1 MSAREEI
8 GNCADNDVMKPII
21 LPVLLVLC
29 AAVQA
34 ETNYCRD
41 SETNRTWDEIKQHH
55 WGDRDIESLAALRER
70 LCREVAKSMLSVP
83 EASERFEAERERVVK
98 HRREYNR
105 RWDAA
110 SSGIGRTRVRA

>member
-1 MSAREEI
+1 
-8 GNCADNDVMKPII
+8 MKPII

-41 SETNRTWDEIKQHH
+41 SETNGSWDEIKHH
-55 WGDRDIESLAALRER
+55 HRGERDIESLAALRER
-70 LCREVAKSMLSVP
+70 LCREVAKGMLSVL
-83 EASERFEAERERVVK
+83 EASERFEAERERVIK

-110 SSGIGRTRVRA
+110 SSGIG